1 MYLCY
6 LFLAEQKEKI
16 SGDQK
21 KELLPETLELRADR
35 VKQRQFPTYVPPNVK
50 DDMAPDALGSVPF
63 QPTEV
68 VVKRKVPYFNLKVSW
83 NTYNLS

>member
-1 MYLCY
+1 MS
-6 LFLAEQKEKI
+6 E
-16 SGDQK
+16 DQK

-68 VVKRKVPYFNLKVSW
+68 VVKRKVPYFGLKVWLLFS
-83 NTYNLS
+83 LLIL